1 MTFQQ
6 QIDELIKRTATELDG
21 VMRQAIFAQILGVA
35 DAKPAPR
42 TAKIAPKR
50 AKYRRLTE
58 QTKNAITDA
67 INDGTSSLHL
77 SRVYG
82 ISDSHV
88 RYTAKVIN
96 ARRAAKVNAAPT
108 A

>member
-1 MTFQQ
+1 MTFQK

-35 DAKPAPR
+35 DAKPATRP
-42 TAKIAPKR
+42 AKIAPKR
-50 AKYRRLTE
+50 TKYRRLTE
-58 QTKNAITDA
+58 QTKNAIADA
-67 INDGTSSLHL
+67 INDGASAYRL

-82 ISDSHV
+82 ISDSHI

-96 ARRAAKVNAAPT
+96 ARRAAKAA